1 MIAVC
6 LMNSEYKVTSLYY
19 KLIMPPVLSVI
30 ISTNYNVI
38 LVIFETSSF
47 VSRIVWYTRVTLYF
61 DCEAPINSKLLH
73 LPRGTHRYLNDVPA
87 QGVENLKQN

>member
-6 LMNSEYKVTSLYY
+6 LVNSEYKVTSLYY
-19 KLIMPPVLSVI
+19 ELIMPPVLSVI

-47 VSRIVWYTRVTLYF
+47 VSRIVWYTRS
-61 DCEAPINSKLLH
+61 AK
-73 LPRGTHRYLNDVPA
+73 
-87 QGVENLKQN
+87 